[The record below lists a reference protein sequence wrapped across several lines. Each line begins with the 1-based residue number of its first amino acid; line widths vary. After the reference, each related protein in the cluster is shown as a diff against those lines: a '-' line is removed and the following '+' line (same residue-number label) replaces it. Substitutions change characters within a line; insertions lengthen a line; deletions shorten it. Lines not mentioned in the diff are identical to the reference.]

1 MGWSA
6 DKSDFVSDWAPRID
20 AYLSGSPMAGTG
32 EYYAAAAWD
41 NGVDPRWA
49 PAISYVESSKGAVC
63 FRSHNAWGYGS
74 YSFGSW
80 EEGINRVVSA
90 LGGSLYGG
98 YLTREAAA
106 TYCPS
111 NPGHWYNSCA
121 EQMAQI

>member
-1 MGWSA
+1 MRTFRA
-6 DKSDFVSDWAPRID
+6 
-20 AYLSGSPMAGTG
+20 LPMAGTG

-63 FRSHNAWGYGS
+63 SARTTPGVTVVTALA
-74 YSFGSW
+74 SW

>member
-1 MGWSA
+1 MRTFRARPWRVRASTTQRLLG
-6 DKSDFVSDWAPRID
+6 I
-20 AYLSGSPMAGTG
+20 MALIRVG
-32 EYYAAAAWD
+32 
-41 NGVDPRWA
+41 R